1 VIPIELSS
9 SKIGD
14 SNACREYK
22 KEWKRR
28 WRQRESVPS
37 RMIDVG
43 WDIQRAAVEA
53 ISLIHY
59 MAAQLSGNAGINLKA
74 SAGDEQV
81 LNAVRNRLAPIDT
94 KGDT

>member
-1 VIPIELSS
+1 
-9 SKIGD
+9 
-14 SNACREYK
+14 
-22 KEWKRR
+22 
-28 WRQRESVPS
+28 
-37 RMIDVG
+37 
-43 WDIQRAAVEA
+43 
-53 ISLIHY
+53 